1 MTTLLEA
8 IESGKSKAIR
18 RVYIKRRNINGDYEN
33 NWFRIDILDN
43 QNKLVDIGSFEIS
56 IDADAGEIAN
66 FEATGITIILD
77 NQNGHFGVETKFDSI
92 FYGYLNRKL
101 TKIKVEA
108 GYEDSDG
115 NDVGVDTVFEGVI
128 DSIQVSENQKAELR
142 CLSYVEILNSYP
154 ISDINVAGVQ
164 KVSEAVDLIMNN
176 QKITKYIPFQAA
188 SNTLNPTIEIASYEG
203 TYWDAL
209 KKLAQ
214 ESNSIP
220 YLVGNSFKF
229 KDRSPSS
236 SVIYSFF
243 GKGTQ
248 KPNIYGE
255 IVNFDDEG
263 ADRVYVYFKAK
274 DSTVSVQSSDPILL
288 LKYLSSPKEI
298 DLANYNDVNKL
309 MILQALLQQW
319 QTPRPTIEFKTKFM
333 VNYLNIMDKIT
344 IKIIGIIR
352 PVAGYFILDSSLLD
366 GEDVLPSVSSSVSSR
381 AQDFW
386 MITKIEKNLNDFTM
400 SIKAERITS

>member
-8 IESGKSKAIR
+8 IESGKSKAVR
-18 RVYIKRRNINGDYEN
+18 RVYIKRRDVNGNYEQ

-43 QNKLVDIGSFEIS
+43 QNKLIDIGSFEIS

-66 FEATGITIILD
+66 YEATGLSIVL
-77 NQNGHFGVETKFDSI
+77 NNENGHFGVETKSESI

-101 TKIKVEA
+101 SKIKIDA

-128 DSIQVSENQKAELR
+128 DSVQVGEDQKAQIR

-154 ISDINVAGVQ
+154 ISDLNIAGVQ
-164 KVSEAVDLIMNN
+164 TVSEAVNLIMNR
-176 QKITKYIPFQAA
+176 QKITDFIPYVPAA
-188 SNTLNPTIEIASYEG
+188 NTLNPTIEIASYEG

-220 YLVGNSFKF
+220 YLVGNNFKF
-229 KDRSPSS
+229 MDRVAST
-236 SVIYSFF
+236 SVVYAFK

-248 KPNIYGE
+248 IPNIYGE
-255 IVNFDDEG
+255 ITNFDDEG

-288 LKYLSSPKEI
+288 RKYLSSPKEI
-298 DLANYNDVNKL
+298 DLANYNDANKL
-309 MILQALLQQW
+309 VILQALLQQW
-319 QTPRPTIEFKTKFM
+319 QTPRPTIQFKTKFM

-352 PVAGYFILDSSLLD
+352 PVSGYFILDSSLLD
-366 GEDVLPSVSSSVSSR
+366 GSDVLPSVSSSVSSR
-381 AQDFW
+381 PQDYW

-400 SIKAERITS
+400 IIKAERVI